1 MRGESTFFEGYSK
14 IFLVPS
20 RRKMARLPSEIMSEL
35 RCSFES
41 GKTKSLSFRIK
52 QLKNLQKLYEE
63 NQDQITDALWSDLR
77 KNKGEAILTEV
88 GVLINDVKCMLY
100 NIHSWSKREYV
111 ERDLANV
118 LDTAYIQREP
128 YGVVLVI
135 GMSKVVDMFA
145 QIQ

>member
-1 MRGESTFFEGYSK
+1 
-14 IFLVPS
+14 
-20 RRKMARLPSEIMSEL
+20 MARLPSEIVSEL
-35 RCSFES
+35 RNSFDS
-41 GKTKSLSFRIK
+41 GKTKPLSYRIK

-77 KNKGEAILTEV
+77 KNKGEAIITEL

-111 ERDLANV
+111 EKDLANV

-128 YGVVLVI
+128 YGVVLDI
-135 GMSKVVDMFA
+135 GKSKVVSLPRYSNRTVFKA
-145 QIQ
+145 HGIIHSY

>member
-1 MRGESTFFEGYSK
+1 
-14 IFLVPS
+14 
-20 RRKMARLPSEIMSEL
+20 MACLPSEIVSEL
-35 RCSFES
+35 RNSFDS
-41 GKTKSLSFRIK
+41 GKTKPLSYRIK
-52 QLKNLQKLYEE
+52 QLKNLQKLFEE

-77 KNKGEAILTEV
+77 KNKGESILTEV

-100 NIHSWSKREYV
+100 NIHSWSQHEYV

-135 GMSKVVDMFA
+135 GKLKLVGMFA
-145 QIQ
+145 QSNRTFLKVHGIIHS

>member
-1 MRGESTFFEGYSK
+1 
-14 IFLVPS
+14 
-20 RRKMARLPSEIMSEL
+20 MARLPSEIVSEL
-35 RCSFES
+35 RNSFDS
-41 GKTKSLSFRIK
+41 GKTKPLSYRIK
-52 QLKNLQKLYEE
+52 QLKNLQKLFEE

-77 KNKGEAILTEV
+77 KNKGESILTEV

-100 NIHSWSKREYV
+100 NIHSWSQREYV

-135 GMSKVVDMFA
+135 GKLKLVGMFA
-145 QIQ
+145 QSNRTFLKVHGIIHS

>member
-1 MRGESTFFEGYSK
+1 
-14 IFLVPS
+14 
-20 RRKMARLPSEIMSEL
+20 MARLPSEIVSEL
-35 RCSFES
+35 RNSFDS
-41 GKTKSLSFRIK
+41 GKTKPLSYRIK

-77 KNKGEAILTEV
+77 KNKGEGIITEV

-128 YGVVLVI
+128 YGVILVI
-135 GMSKVVDMFA
+135 GKLKLVFMFA
-145 QIQ
+145 QSNKIF